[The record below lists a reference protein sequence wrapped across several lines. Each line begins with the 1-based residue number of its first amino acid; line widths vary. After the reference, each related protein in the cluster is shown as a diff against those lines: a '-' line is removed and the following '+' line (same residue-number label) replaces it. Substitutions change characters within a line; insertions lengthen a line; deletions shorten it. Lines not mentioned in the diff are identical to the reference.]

1 MIDGIFSQDIFK
13 NKDLLLE
20 SLSLLFI
27 NYYYERSDSLDS
39 YDSYDSHDTL
49 SVSSSHFK

>member
-1 MIDGIFSQDIFK
+1 MIGRIFSQDIFK

-27 NYYYERSDSLDS
+27 NYYYERSDSYGS
-39 YDSYDSHDTL
+39 YGSYGLHDTL
-49 SVSSSHFK
+49 SVS

>member
-20 SLSLLFI
+20 SLLLLFI
-27 NYYYERSDSLDS
+27 NYYYERSDS
-39 YDSYDSHDTL
+39 YGSYDSHDTL